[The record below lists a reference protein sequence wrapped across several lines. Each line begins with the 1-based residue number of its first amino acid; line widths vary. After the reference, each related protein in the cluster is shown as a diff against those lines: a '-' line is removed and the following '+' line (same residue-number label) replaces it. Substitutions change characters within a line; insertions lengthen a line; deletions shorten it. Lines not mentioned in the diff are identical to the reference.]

1 MGESAEVLLSSIPEL
16 TKAKD
21 AAALVGLKDHP
32 DKRVRKAVGKALH
45 VLKSRGVAIPDSSS
59 KAWSPGDALERM
71 RGDLQPLAMVD
82 ARAVP
87 GALRFLLSEPNPVS
101 GASLWAGT
109 ITPADRVIEFNAFS
123 QTDGQRGRMLREWDR
138 YAAERKPPVEWL
150 KARIR
155 WAREATVAGGFS
167 VPRALD
173 QALAQLG
180 DSPADRPVSFLDGKL
195 DDAPG
200 YDPATLD
207 AVLNKS
213 LVPQWPPM
221 VDLDPTLQRAAEIH
235 GDKPQPTEDADRVE
249 LLRKSAA
256 GDEGLRTAL
265 KGVLSCALEDAA
277 IGMWIEG
284 DATTARALREIAAK
298 IQASAEPETSDEGVR
313 ILGYQV
319 ASLLRAVGGPA
330 AIQRMQ
336 AQAAAQAAAG
346 GHGHEHHDHDHD
358 HDHGHHHHHDHDHD
372 HDHDHG

>member
-1 MGESAEVLLSSIPEL
+1 MGETAEALLSSIPDL

-45 VLKSRGVAIPDSSS
+45 VLKSKGVAIPDASSR
-59 KAWSPGDALERM
+59 AWSPGDALERM

-87 GALRFLLSEPNPVS
+87 GALRFLLSEPSPIS

-138 YAAERKPPVEWL
+138 YAGERKPPVEWL

-155 WAREATVAGGFS
+155 WAREQTMAGGFS

-173 QALAQLG
+173 QALPQLG
-180 DSPADRPVSFLDGKL
+180 DAPTERPASFLAGKL
-195 DDAPG
+195 DDAPA

-207 AVLNKS
+207 AVLNKA

-265 KGVLSCALEDAA
+265 KGVLSCALQDAA
-277 IGMWIEG
+277 VGMWMEG
-284 DATTARALREIAAK
+284 DAGTARALQEIAAR
-298 IQASAEPETSDEGVR
+298 IQAADEPEVTDEGVR

-336 AQAAAQAAAG
+336 AQAAAQAAG
-346 GHGHEHHDHDHD
+346 GHDHE
-358 HDHGHHHHHDHDHD
+358 HDHGHHHHHDHAHDHD